1 MAKSLAAA
9 GKHRIMIA
17 EVFVLESFK
26 LQTHWKKE
34 NMRQKEKK
42 ALKHKKM
49 NPKHKQIF
57 FPLVFDKTDNSRIYS
72 ENALLLL
79 SEESRPAPCSL
90 SSPQP
95 AGQSHGGIGL
105 AGATTGVWPCTGV
118 EML

>member
-1 MAKSLAAA
+1 
-9 GKHRIMIA
+9 
-17 EVFVLESFK
+17 
-26 LQTHWKKE
+26 
-34 NMRQKEKK
+34 
-42 ALKHKKM
+42 M

-57 FPLVFDKTDNSRIYS
+57 FPLLFDKTDNSRIYS
-72 ENALLLL
+72 ENALVLL